1 MDKIYSRKKIR
12 IRKIEKKEKLKLLIM
27 TLVLIIF
34 IGIIIFFKA
43 AYPIFM
49 ASCKN
54 AASSMAVNTVNE
66 EVAKVIRTYT
76 YEDIVEVEKDVN
88 GKISTIQARFTQI
101 NDIVSQIVENIQER
115 IDQSDTE
122 YVYINLGSISGLSF
136 LSYIGPK
143 FEIEMERA
151 GDINSKVTSKFES
164 VGINQTL
171 HKINLELQCKMSIL
185 TPFGSVADEMTTT
198 VILAETVIVGE
209 VPNTFLNTNDLIK

>member
-12 IRKIEKKEKLKLLIM
+12 IRKIEKRKKLKLLIM

-136 LSYIGPK
+136 LSYVGPK

-171 HKINLELQCKMSIL
+171 HKINLELHCKMSIL
-185 TPFGSVADEMTTT
+185 TPYGSVAEEMTTT